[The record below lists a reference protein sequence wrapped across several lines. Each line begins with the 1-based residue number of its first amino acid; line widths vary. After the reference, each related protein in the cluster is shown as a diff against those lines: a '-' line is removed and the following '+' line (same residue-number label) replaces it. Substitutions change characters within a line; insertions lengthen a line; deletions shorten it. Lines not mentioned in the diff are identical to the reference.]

1 MCLRFK
7 FCTHH
12 RVCVLNF
19 LLKSQIRCTLL
30 YSFAGDLY
38 FFKLTQPLTLSVK
51 KKGEKPDRNPYP
63 LPYGLRTETSSQ
75 RTLKIMSRN
84 RNVIVRSWIRLLY
97 KSHNMC
103 RLVHG
108 ERDTL
113 QMFFFIWL
121 KEGHT
126 NRCKR
131 ISNRCRTT
139 DLACLRK
146 PVSVSFNFMSLISKL
161 QVRHSCL
168 HSPVFHTN
176 R

>member
-1 MCLRFK
+1 MCLGFK

-97 KSHNMC
+97 KSYNMC
-103 RLVHG
+103 RLVHC
-108 ERDTL
+108 ERDTV
-113 QMFFFIWL
+113 QMFLFLYDWRRGTPTGARGSL
-121 KEGHT
+121 TGAAPLT
-126 NRCKR
+126 WPASGSRSPSPSTSCP
-131 ISNRCRTT
+131 SSPSCR
-139 DLACLRK
+139 
-146 PVSVSFNFMSLISKL
+146 
-161 QVRHSCL
+161 
-168 HSPVFHTN
+168 
-176 R
+176 